1 MMRVDASVLE
11 ARLRTAVASDVGAL
25 VFGAEVPAKH
35 HADWSRFAATPPLA
49 LARPRSTEQVAAILR
64 VCNETRTPVV
74 PQGGLTGL
82 VGGAHPVQ
90 NCVALSLDWMAGV
103 ESLDI
108 AGARMV
114 VRAGTTLEHAQAEAA
129 NRGVMLALDLGARGS
144 CTIGG
149 NLATNAGGN
158 RVILHG
164 TARDQVLSL
173 EAVLADGTVLSNMNG
188 LVKNN
193 TGYDLKHLF
202 IGSEGTLGIITRA
215 VLKLRPRPT
224 SVSTA
229 LCAVASPADLV
240 SLLSALRTRL
250 GPSLSAFEAMWPD
263 FWTVMTT
270 TMGKRSPFDGT
281 HGGYALVEMSGFDP
295 GHDEE
300 RLQAALA
307 GIAEAGT
314 LADAVIA
321 QTEGQA
327 ADFWAIREAVG
338 NLRGALGPLTSFDVG
353 IESGAIHAFAE
364 AAANQTR
371 SNWPDAIHLTYG
383 HLGDDNIH
391 IVVHV
396 PSFGTS
402 QPKDE
407 IDRAV
412 YDLVRDFGG
421 SVSAEHGIGLSK
433 RSYLEFT
440 RTGPEIAAMRAI
452 KNALDPNGIM
462 NPGKIFT
469 ADSGNAP

>member
-1 MMRVDASVLE
+1 MVDASMLE
-11 ARLRTAVASDVGAL
+11 TRLRAALGGDAGAL
-25 VFGAEVPAKH
+25 VFGNEVPVKH
-35 HADWSRFAATPPLA
+35 HADWSRLAATPPLA
-49 LARPRSTEQVAAILR
+49 LARPRTTEHVAAILR

-90 NCVALSLDWMAGV
+90 DCVALSLERMAGV
-103 ESLDI
+103 ESLYS
-108 AGARMV
+108 AGSRMTV
-114 VRAGTTLEHAQAEAA
+114 LAGTTLESAQVEAA
-129 NRGVMLALDLGARGS
+129 SVGLMLALDLGARGS
-144 CTIGG
+144 CTVGG

-164 TARDQVLSL
+164 TARDQVLGL
-173 EAVLADGTVLSNMNG
+173 EAVLADGTVLSSMNG

-202 IGSEGTLGIITRA
+202 IGSEGTLGVITRA
-215 VLKLRPRPT
+215 VLRLRPRPT

-229 LCAVASPADLV
+229 LCAVGSPADLTG
-240 SLLSALRTRL
+240 LLSALRTRL

-263 FWTVMTT
+263 FWTAMTT
-270 TMGKRSPFDGT
+270 TMGKRSPFDRA
-281 HGGYALVEMSGFDP
+281 HGAYALVEMSGFDP
-295 GHDEE
+295 GSDEE

-307 GIAEAGT
+307 DIAEAGT

-338 NLRGALGPLTSFDVG
+338 HLRGVLGPLTSFDVG
-353 IESGAIHAFAE
+353 IESKAVQAFAE
-364 AAANQTR
+364 AAAQQVQSR
-371 SNWPDAIHLTYG
+371 WPDAVHLTYG

-396 PSFGTS
+396 PSAGVS
-402 QPKDE
+402 QPKEE
-407 IDRAV
+407 IDHAV
-412 YDLVRDFGG
+412 YELVRAYGG

-433 RSYLEFT
+433 RAYLGSS
-440 RTGPEIAAMRAI
+440 RTEPEILTMREI
-452 KNALDPNGIM
+452 KRVLDPNGIM
-462 NPGKIFT
+462 NPGKIFI
-469 ADSGNAP
+469 ADNGNAL